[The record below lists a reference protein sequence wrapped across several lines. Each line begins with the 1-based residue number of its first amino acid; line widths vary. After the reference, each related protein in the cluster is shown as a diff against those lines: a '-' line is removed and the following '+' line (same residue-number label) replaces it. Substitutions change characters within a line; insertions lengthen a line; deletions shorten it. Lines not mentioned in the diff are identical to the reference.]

1 MKKLW
6 QLLPL
11 LGLLLGSCAQ
21 QEKEAPVAVAEQKP
35 LVIPPAAN
43 LPGEPLGRLWQTHRP
58 VIYQADMRMRVTDF
72 EAATLQMDTLLYRH
86 GAYLAE
92 AHETTDDGRHAQN
105 LTIRVP
111 SARFLPLTFAL
122 GRLGYV
128 ERKDIQ
134 SRDLTSEQLQV
145 RTQDT
150 TSSPLSTRDQRLA
163 EEATMGTLNLV
174 YYQPVPG
181 EMAPQPPLAPRLVA
195 GLRFGW
201 QLLGSF
207 VVALTY
213 LWPLTLV
220 LAGWLLYRRLYRQR
234 LSA

>member
-1 MKKLW
+1 MKKRW

-21 QEKEAPVAVAEQKP
+21 QKEEAPAAVEEKQP
-35 LVIPPAAN
+35 LVVPPAAN
-43 LPGEPLGRLWQTHRP
+43 LPDVPLGRLWQTHRP

-72 EAATLQMDTLLYRH
+72 ESATVQLDTLLYRH

-92 AHETTDDGRHAQN
+92 AHEATDDGRHSQH

-128 ERKDIQ
+128 ENKDIR
-134 SRDLTSEQLQV
+134 SHDLTSEQLQA

-150 TSSPLSTRDQRLA
+150 AASVLSARDQLLA
-163 EEATMGTLNLV
+163 EEATMGTLDLV
-174 YYQPVPG
+174 YYQPVPA

-195 GLRFGW
+195 GLRYGW
-201 QLLGSF
+201 HLLGEF

-220 LAGWLLYRRLYRQR
+220 LASWLIYRRRQR
-234 LSA
+234 RLPA